1 MTPSGGTA
9 DAVRGALI
17 AAGAC
22 TLAWSL
28 MALRGRRLALVLLV
42 LWSAI
47 PALAIGYAWA
57 ALPGAWLHEAIPV
70 QVLHGVLA
78 AFRLAPLTLM
88 IACLL
93 PAPRLNAAAF
103 HCLRLS
109 RRRSRAALAWDW
121 WSRGPGRIWLVAAL
135 TVFPLAFSEFEIAS
149 RLDVGVWAVRLFDA
163 QAGGQYLAVTLLQA
177 LPGSLVQFSALA
189 CAWLLIAGRLG
200 APPGALS
207 AEPAPR
213 RLLPAWL
220 VLAAGSALLLGVPA
234 GTLACDAGNALV
246 VAIAQASML
255 RFEIMA
261 SLVFAGVSALCAW
274 LIAGVLASSPAPSA
288 FRRLLQAALML
299 PGLLGSLFMGVGVLA
314 LSQLPFFR
322 PLSDTPLPL
331 TIALVLL
338 LLPFALVL
346 RLFVERLSAPAAWHQ
361 AQSPKAGDGRRAAA
375 SAALDWALS
384 GRRRWWCFAVIFAWA
399 YGDLAAS
406 AILHPVDMT
415 PVLVRLY
422 NLMHYG
428 RSSALSVQLA
438 MALLAG
444 LAALAAAHAC
454 LRIAQRV
461 LAQWSARVRTRGL
474 DHV

>member
-9 DAVRGALI
+9 DAVRGVLI

-22 TLAWSL
+22 ALARSL
-28 MALRGRRLALVLLV
+28 MALRGRRPALVLLV

-78 AFRLAPLTLM
+78 AFRLAPITLM

-93 PAPRLNAAAF
+93 PAPPLNAAAF

-109 RRRSRAALAWDW
+109 RRGSRAALAWHW
-121 WSRGPGRIWLVAAL
+121 WSRGPGRNWLVAAL
-135 TVFPLAFSEFEIAS
+135 TIFPLAFSEFEIAS

-177 LPGSLVQFSALA
+177 LPGSLLQFAALA
-189 CAWLLIAGRLG
+189 CAGLLITGRMS
-200 APPGALS
+200 APPGALV

-220 VLAAGSALLLGVPA
+220 VLATGSALLLGVPA
-234 GTLACDAGNALV
+234 GTLAWDAGEAIA
-246 VAIAQASML
+246 VAITQATML

-261 SLVFAGVSALCAW
+261 SLAFAGVSALCAW
-274 LIAGVLASSPAPSA
+274 LIAGVLASPPAPSLL
-288 FRRLLQAALML
+288 RRLLLAGLML

-314 LSQLPFFR
+314 LCQLPILR
-322 PLSDTPLPL
+322 PLAATPLPL

-346 RLFVERLSAPAAWHQ
+346 RLFIARLSAPAAWHQ
-361 AQSPKAGDGRRAAA
+361 AQLLQAGDGRRVAA
-375 SAALDWALS
+375 SVALDWALS
-384 GRRRWWCFAVIFAWA
+384 GRRAWWCFAIIFAWA

-444 LAALAAAHAC
+444 LAALAAAYAC
-454 LRIAQRV
+454 VRTGPRLMA
-461 LAQWSARVRTRGL
+461 LWSARARTRGL

>member
-1 MTPSGGTA
+1 MTPSGCTA
-9 DAVRGALI
+9 DAVRGAAI
-17 AAGAC
+17 ATGALL
-22 TLAWSL
+22 LAWSL
-28 MALRGRRLALVLLV
+28 MALRARRIALALLV

-57 ALPGAWLHEAIPV
+57 ALPGAWLHEAIPA

-78 AFRLAPLTLM
+78 AFRLAPITLM
-88 IACLL
+88 IVCLL
-93 PAPRLNAAAF
+93 PAPPLTAAAF
-103 HCLRLS
+103 HCLRLG
-109 RRRSRAALAWDW
+109 RRCSPAALARQW
-121 WSRGPGRIWLVAAL
+121 WSRGPGRLWLVAGL

-177 LPGSLVQFSALA
+177 LPGSLVQFAALA
-189 CAWLLIAGRLG
+189 SAWLLIARSLRAPGA
-200 APPGALS
+200 APP
-207 AEPAPR
+207 PAPGPR
-213 RLLPAWL
+213 QLLPAWL
-220 VLAAGSALLLGVPA
+220 VLAAGSVLLVVVPA
-234 GTLACDAGNALV
+234 TTLAWDAGDAV
-246 VAIAQASML
+246 AVAITQATML

-261 SLVFAGVSALCAW
+261 SLAFAGVSALCAW
-274 LIAGVLASSPAPSA
+274 LIAGVLAGAPAPSA
-288 FRRLLQAALML
+288 LRRLLQAGLML
-299 PGLLGSLFMGVGVLA
+299 PGLLGSLFMGIGVLS
-314 LSQLPFFR
+314 LCQLPMLR
-322 PLSDTPLPL
+322 PLAATPLPL
-331 TIALVLL
+331 ILALVLL

-346 RLFVERLSAPAAWHQ
+346 RLFIERRSEPAAWHQ
-361 AQSPKAGDGRRAAA
+361 AQLLKAGDGRRLAGAV
-375 SAALDWALS
+375 ALDWMLS
-384 GRRRWWCFAVIFAWA
+384 GRRRWWCFAIIFAWA

-444 LAALAAAHAC
+444 LAAVAAAYAGVRTFRR
-454 LRIAQRV
+454 LM
-461 LAQWSARVRTRGL
+461 AQWSAGERTRTP